1 MAMVDLRFVVAPESA
16 GVRLDKFLAQTERL
30 GSGGRVAVALER
42 GKVFV
47 NDNEVTPAD
56 AGRRLLSGDR
66 VRVWIDRPGSAR
78 MRLGRAAAP
87 GELQIVYEDDVLI
100 VVNKPPGLLA
110 VPLERQREASSVQDQ
125 LRAHLR
131 SRGKRRPLVV
141 HRIDRDT
148 SGLVVFA
155 TRLEA
160 QRRLRAQFRHHE
172 PERVYLA
179 VVYSHPS
186 PDSGT
191 WRDHLVWD
199 QRALLQKPTGPCDP
213 RGKEAESEYRVL
225 ETFRETSLLEV
236 RLKTGKR
243 NQIRLQARL
252 HGHILVGEQRYV
264 DGRGGL
270 RRISFRRQALH
281 AHRLVFR
288 HPVTQRPVRFEAPL
302 PNDMMELIA
311 RLRHAV

>member
-1 MAMVDLRFVVAPESA
+1 MADLRFVVAPESA

-148 SGLVVFA
+148 SGLPPA
-155 TRLEA
+155 W
-160 QRRLRAQFRHHE
+160 RH
-172 PERVYLA
+172 
-179 VVYSHPS
+179 
-186 PDSGT
+186 SG
-191 WRDHLVWD
+191 
-199 QRALLQKPTGPCDP
+199 G
-213 RGKEAESEYRVL
+213 
-225 ETFRETSLLEV
+225 
-236 RLKTGKR
+236 
-243 NQIRLQARL
+243 
-252 HGHILVGEQRYV
+252 
-264 DGRGGL
+264 
-270 RRISFRRQALH
+270 
-281 AHRLVFR
+281 
-288 HPVTQRPVRFEAPL
+288 
-302 PNDMMELIA
+302 
-311 RLRHAV
+311 

>member
-1 MAMVDLRFVVAPESA
+1 MH
-16 GVRLDKFLAQTERL
+16 TC
-30 GSGGRVAVALER
+30 
-42 GKVFV
+42 
-47 NDNEVTPAD
+47 
-56 AGRRLLSGDR
+56 
-66 VRVWIDRPGSAR
+66 AR
-78 MRLGRAAAP
+78 A
-87 GELQIVYEDDVLI
+87 
-100 VVNKPPGLLA
+100 
-110 VPLERQREASSVQDQ
+110 
-125 LRAHLR
+125 
-131 SRGKRRPLVV
+131 GKRRPLVV

-288 HPVTQRPVRFEAPL
+288 HPVTQRPVRFKAPL